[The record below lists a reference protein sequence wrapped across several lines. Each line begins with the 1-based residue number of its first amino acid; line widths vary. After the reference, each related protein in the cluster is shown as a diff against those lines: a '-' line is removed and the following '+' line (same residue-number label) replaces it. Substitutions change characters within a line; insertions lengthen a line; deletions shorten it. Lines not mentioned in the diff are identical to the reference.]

1 MSCTLRRFRA
11 VFVALAVASALT
23 GCRHLSP
30 WDPEIALAPAE
41 AVGAVGHRGWGETI
55 VVAAEHVIDE
65 DGDGPYVLDSGDRVG
80 NDRARVRTGARGRA
94 MRSDTQQ
101 DAYAVASDDAG
112 RTRPGRSLP
121 MKSLKR

>member
-11 VFVALAVASALT
+11 VFVALAVASALA

-65 DGDGPYVLDSGDRVG
+65 DGDGPYVLDSGDRLRIFVYGLPTIRHVVRGSVRYPIPNGIVG
-80 NDRARVRTGARGRA
+80 MFRLL
-94 MRSDTQQ
+94 S
-101 DAYAVASDDAG
+101 
-112 RTRPGRSLP
+112 
-121 MKSLKR
+121 